1 MKVGKIIRVTLIS
14 LLTTALAAYIVY
26 SVFFLSQPDEN
37 EKCASVEIIVDSE
50 NDQAAFVDKTELEN
64 ILKDAHIYPKGML
77 MINISTKKIEDAIKG
92 KEFISKIECYKAP
105 KGKVC
110 INVEQRIPI
119 IYVLPNGQDGFF
131 VDAQGHVIHN
141 RGYVSN
147 LVVASGDVDEAY
159 ASKELIDLARF
170 LQKDSFW
177 NNQIEQIYVMRGRK
191 NERVIEI
198 IPRVGNQVIY
208 LGNISNFEKK
218 LHNLRIFYDKAIGTV
233 GWNKYARVN
242 LEYENQI
249 ICTKRK

>member
-1 MKVGKIIRVTLIS
+1 MKIGKIIRITLIS

-37 EKCASVEIIVDSE
+37 EKCTSVELIVDSE
-50 NDQAAFVDKTELEN
+50 DGQSAFVDKTELEN

-77 MINISTKKIEDAIKG
+77 MNSISTKRIEDAIRE
-92 KEFISKIECYKAP
+92 KEYISKVECYKAP
-105 KGKVC
+105 NGKIC

-119 IYVLPNGQDGFF
+119 IYVLPNGLDGFF

-147 LVVASGDVDEAY
+147 LVVASGDVDETY
-159 ASKELIDLARF
+159 ASQELIDLARF
-170 LQKDSFW
+170 LQKDNFW
-177 NNQIEQIYVMRGRK
+177 NNQIEQIYVSRNTK
-191 NERVIEI
+191 KERVIEI
-198 IPRVGNQVIY
+198 IPRVGDQVIY
-208 LGNISNFEKK
+208 LGKINNFEKK